1 MPSVLFVCTA
11 NQCRSPMAEAI
22 FRELLRK
29 KGKLADWSI
38 ASAGAG
44 ALAGQPA
51 TLFTQSTL
59 RERGIEIGAHRSR
72 TVTRELLQSYKLV
85 LTMEREQEEA
95 LKSAF
100 PELND
105 RICLLASMVDG
116 QFDIDDPIGRPIER
130 YRTLANELT
139 DVLERGLPRIEW
151 LAADPASG

>member
-22 FRELLRK
+22 FRDLMQK
-29 KGKLADWSI
+29 NGKLEAWSI
-38 ASAGAG
+38 DSAGVG

-72 TVTRELLQSYKLV
+72 TVTKELLRSHKLI
-85 LTMEREQEEA
+85 LTMEHEQEEA

-100 PELND
+100 PEMTD

-130 YRTLANELT
+130 YRSLANELT